1 MAIIKTIQTNI
12 SEKFGKGRKYPVS
25 KFEKQLEIILKHQ
38 EKRMIEVQ
46 RMRKIVTKLEVVT
59 VKKSNTTRMRVS
71 KKRLS
76 VMSTGNS
83 TVLCCL

>member
-1 MAIIKTIQTNI
+1 MAIIKTIQNNI

-38 EKRMIEVQ
+38 EKRMIEVHK
-46 RMRKIVTKLEVVT
+46 MRKIATKLEVVT
-59 VKKSNTTRMRVS
+59 VKRTTTTRIRVS

-76 VMSTGNS
+76 AMSTGNS

>member
-1 MAIIKTIQTNI
+1 MAIIKTIQTTI
-12 SEKFGKGRKYPVS
+12 SEKIGKGRKYPVS
-25 KFEKQLEIILKHQ
+25 KFEKHLEIILKHQ

-46 RMRKIVTKLEVVT
+46 QMRKIATKLEVVT
-59 VKKSNTTRMRVS
+59 VKRSATKIRIS

-76 VMSTGNS
+76 AMSTGDV